1 MQPCKNCGEIVQKH
15 FCAHCGQRAEEERIG
30 IRALIHDIPHAV
42 FHVDSGFFF
51 NAIQL
56 FKRPG
61 HAIREYLQGRRKPF
75 FHPVTYLA
83 ILLVVNLFAVKITNL
98 HYYDETEL
106 LMMSPEEVSFIM
118 EYDASQWWFLE
129 HTYLYMLIAIPV
141 CSAFCYFFFR
151 AFRVKYN
158 FAENAIIVM
167 FTIAQ
172 GVLIQ
177 STLYLLF
184 GWIKNG
190 PFIRGMEIVNL
201 MMMAGYA
208 TYAFYQVIAP
218 RKNKALVVLGS
229 FGGGVVALAIM
240 LASAYLLLA
249 ISEMM

>member
-1 MQPCKNCGEIVQKH
+1 
-15 FCAHCGQRAEEERIG
+15 
-30 IRALIHDIPHAV
+30 
-42 FHVDSGFFF
+42 
-51 NAIQL
+51 
-56 FKRPG
+56 
-61 HAIREYLQGRRKPF
+61 
-75 FHPVTYLA
+75 
-83 ILLVVNLFAVKITNL
+83 
-98 HYYDETEL
+98 
-106 LMMSPEEVSFIM
+106 
-118 EYDASQWWFLE
+118 
-129 HTYLYMLIAIPV
+129 
-141 CSAFCYFFFR
+141 
-151 AFRVKYN
+151 
-158 FAENAIIVM
+158 M